1 MKAAI
6 RKPRTRVARQG
17 AKNVQKIS
25 TDFRLDTVV
34 VVGEGTWLRMVSRG
48 VHAVGVVHCIALPF
62 PLPDRIRYA
71 GVAYN
76 FTAIALAVV
85 MLIAGV
91 YLHKWPPAFSGWGS
105 YFSSF
110 FPVFF
115 RLRVI
120 NLEAH
125 MTESSD
131 VFAGAA
137 VARASLSG
145 TNEEKI
151 EQLDQRTR
159 NMESRID
166 TLQGS
171 FHKQT
176 QEFEERLKKERLER
190 SDESEA
196 VRQLVR
202 KSLFGDHGWELVVA
216 LYLVLG
222 LLANIPNEV
231 AKFIFG
237 YTGPWS

>member
-1 MKAAI
+1 MFKKY
-6 RKPRTRVARQG
+6 RLTF
-17 AKNVQKIS
+17 
-25 TDFRLDTVV
+25 DWLLFRSLVKERGFAWFLVV
-34 VVGEGTWLRMVSRG
+34 YTLLVFFIAS
-48 VHAVGVVHCIALPF
+48 ALPF

-76 FTAIALAVV
+76 FTAIMVAAV
-85 MLIAGV
+85 MLVAGV
-91 YLHKWPPAFSGWGS
+91 YRYKWPPAFLGWGS
-105 YFSSF
+105 YFRSF
-110 FPVFF
+110 FEVFF

-120 NLEAH
+120 NAEVHTSVGSAVGVA
-125 MTESSD
+125 S
-131 VFAGAA
+131 A

-166 TLQGS
+166 TLQGT

-176 QEFEERLKKERLER
+176 QEFEEQFKKERAER
-190 SDESEA
+190 SEESEA
-196 VRQLVR
+196 VRQMVR
-202 KSLFGDHGWELVVA
+202 QSLFGDHGWELVVA

-231 AKFIFG
+231 AKFVFG
-237 YTGPWS
+237 YTGP